1 MAADKSTRNAAR
13 EMTDEL
19 AKKLESLRAL
29 LRSLDSALIA
39 FSGGV
44 DSTFLAKVAHDE
56 LGERAVAVTATSE
69 TYPVREFEEATA
81 LAKQI
86 GIRHVTIETEELS
99 LEGFRKNP
107 PDRCYHCKR
116 ELFGKLRALAQ
127 EMGLRHVLD
136 GANADDVGDFRPGAR
151 AAAELNVRSPLQEAG
166 FTKEDVRLASRALGL
181 PTWNKPSYACL
192 SSRFPYGETITPE
205 NVRRVDMAEAFLR
218 TLGLRQVRVRH
229 HGDTA
234 RIEVPPEQIALLARD
249 DVRAQVV
256 ARFKELGYTYV
267 TLDLQGYRTG
277 SMNETL
283 SDAVVASFK
292 PQGRGHA

>member
-1 MAADKSTRNAAR
+1 
-13 EMTDEL
+13 
-19 AKKLESLRAL
+19 
-29 LRSLDSALIA
+29 
-39 FSGGV
+39 V
-44 DSTFLAKVAHDE
+44 
-56 LGERAVAVTATSE
+56 
-69 TYPVREFEEATA
+69 
-81 LAKQI
+81 
-86 GIRHVTIETEELS
+86 
-99 LEGFRKNP
+99 
-107 PDRCYHCKR
+107 
-116 ELFGKLRALAQ
+116 
-127 EMGLRHVLD
+127 
-136 GANADDVGDFRPGAR
+136 
-151 AAAELNVRSPLQEAG
+151 
-166 FTKEDVRLASRALGL
+166 

-283 SDAVVASFK
+283 SGAVVESFK
-292 PQGRGHA
+292 PRGRGHA